1 MLYPPEAA
9 DLLDFQAVKDMAA
22 EHAATRKGRLLL
34 REAQPRSERSAIEPE
49 LLQVDELLRLMERGH
64 FFPAVA
70 AAEVDDALPML
81 RIEGAVL
88 TAEQCLAIHAQF
100 QAYASAY
107 RFIVVHAEFA
117 PTLEVY
123 VRPFPPEDEVTR
135 LIEGVFERN
144 GQVRSNASPE
154 LSRIRLSL
162 ARARVAADR
171 LFYKVLKRYEAEGWL
186 GDVRESVS
194 NDRRVLALSA
204 AHKNKARGAFHGSSA
219 KNSLVY

>member
-34 REAQPRSERSAIEPE
+34 REAQPRSERSLIEPE

-107 RFIVVHAEFA
+107 RFIMLHA
-117 PTLEVY
+117 
-123 VRPFPPEDEVTR
+123 
-135 LIEGVFERN
+135 
-144 GQVRSNASPE
+144 
-154 LSRIRLSL
+154 
-162 ARARVAADR
+162 
-171 LFYKVLKRYEAEGWL
+171 
-186 GDVRESVS
+186 
-194 NDRRVLALSA
+194 
-204 AHKNKARGAFHGSSA
+204 
-219 KNSLVY
+219 